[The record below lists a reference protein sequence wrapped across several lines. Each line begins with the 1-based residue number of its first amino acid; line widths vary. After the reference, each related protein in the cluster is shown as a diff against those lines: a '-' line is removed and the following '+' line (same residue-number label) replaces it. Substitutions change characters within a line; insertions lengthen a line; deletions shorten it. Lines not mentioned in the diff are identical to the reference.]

1 MNDRLNALMKQQP
14 GLGIA
19 RRSSVLVAASGP
31 YQHGL
36 QRKLDKVP
44 LGNLALSG
52 VISTFYVAMTAGP
65 QLAIERAAD
74 ESLGGRP
81 TTPEQ
86 VARHRRVILAGNAA
100 TIAAAVVAQ
109 RALTHSPR
117 SGPLVNVGRMVT
129 SQVAIGAAAGVIVT
143 GSDAVLGPIA
153 RRKDKKS
160 PATIAV
166 AAGIMA
172 MNSKLLKR
180 SARALTLPTKPSPY
194 SYVG

>member
-36 QRKLDKVP
+36 QRKLDKIP

-52 VISTFYVAMTAGP
+52 VISTFYVAMTAIP
-65 QLAIERAAD
+65 ELAIERAAD

-109 RALTHSPR
+109 RAITHSPR
-117 SGPLVNVGRMVT
+117 SGPLMSVGRMVT
-129 SQVAIGAAAGVIVT
+129 SQVAIGAAAGAIVT

-172 MNSKLLKR
+172 MNSRLLKK
-180 SARALTLPTKPSPY
+180 SARVLTLPTKPSPY
-194 SYVG
+194 YYVG